1 MYLEHLNHAFFHICK
16 CNTVDDV
23 TMKTSLYY
31 IQVGVL
37 LV

>member
-1 MYLEHLNHAFFHICK
+1 MYLEHLNHAFFHVCN

-23 TMKTSLYY
+23 TMKPSLYY